1 MGCTGAV
8 AAQSRLGGGD
18 DISVRHW
25 MSEAGYAERRDC
37 MRIVAARL
45 APQWGGA
52 GCAHGVAGLATSGH
66 DMPEALANIA
76 EAAARL
82 SQGLGASPRVTDSLS
97 HAYGRWD
104 GKVFTSLPS
113 AEGLSATSRLVDL
126 VHVAQI
132 YHQAGGVEVADAVV
146 RQRSGTE
153 FDPELATLWL
163 QNSHDLLPKLSLD
176 SVWDQVLSAEPEPH
190 RRVSTSHLDEI
201 SRALADFV
209 DLASPYTSGH
219 STHVARLAET
229 CALHAGL
236 GRDDA
241 ATVRRPAQVHG
252 LGMVS
257 VPNRLL
263 FNRAPLNHST
273 LHRFPP

>member
-1 MGCTGAV
+1 MGCPGGV
-8 AAQSRLGGGD
+8 AAQSRVGGGD

-25 MSEAGYAERRDC
+25 MSEADYADRPEL
-37 MRIVAARL
+37 MRIVVTRL
-45 APQWGGA
+45 ARQWGPSGLE
-52 GCAHGVAGLATSGH
+52 HGVAGLATSGR

-82 SQGLGASPRVTDSLS
+82 SQRLGASRRVSESLS

-113 AEGLSATSRLVDL
+113 AEGLSATSRLVHL

-163 QNSHDLLPKLSLD
+163 QNSHDLLPRLSLD
-176 SVWDQVLSAEPEPH
+176 SVWAQLLSAEPEPH
-190 RRVSTSHLDEI
+190 RHVSPSHLGAMPRATRSGSPRTDCRSPRAYWRSRRSTS
-201 SRALADFV
+201 R
-209 DLASPYTSGH
+209 
-219 STHVARLAET
+219 
-229 CALHAGL
+229 
-236 GRDDA
+236 
-241 ATVRRPAQVHG
+241 
-252 LGMVS
+252 
-257 VPNRLL
+257 
-263 FNRAPLNHST
+263 
-273 LHRFPP
+273 